1 MSSAVSCSV
10 ELLCGSCSSMRL
22 FRSSLLRN
30 SGECR
35 KLSGGGVTRIAVL
48 VSLLGVH
55 QGWLQCSD
63 LRAWWE
69 WGAVRDCVEES
80 MRQF

>member
-1 MSSAVSCSV
+1 M
-10 ELLCGSCSSMRL
+10 
-22 FRSSLLRN
+22 
-30 SGECR
+30 
-35 KLSGGGVTRIAVL
+35 L

-80 MRQF
+80 TWHEAVLKKCS